1 MSITRP
7 WAKGPGWGQMLV
19 PGDMQEL
26 GIMGEME
33 ASWTMSR
40 PISII
45 LGLRL
50 HLASLSFA
58 CSGNSKGSSFGSLKL
73 PCCCLDSGCL
83 DPPQPHAAGPPP
95 CASSGGGQGSE
106 KGGGELAPG

>member
-33 ASWTMSR
+33 ASWTMAR
-40 PISII
+40 PISITGAQVAPGFAFI
-45 LGLRL
+45 RLQWKLEGQLLRESEPAML
-50 HLASLSFA
+50 LPRQWMP
-58 CSGNSKGSSFGSLKL
+58 GSPST
-73 PCCCLDSGCL
+73 PCCR
-83 DPPQPHAAGPPP
+83 PPTLCQLRGR
-95 CASSGGGQGSE
+95 
-106 KGGGELAPG
+106 PGK